1 MAAQAFAGPDGLA
14 ENTDDVFASVGTMV
28 LGQHA
33 RQVPGARRAHLGDR
47 LDADDDPAADAHRA
61 QHVACTAR
69 CPRCS
74 PRSARRY
81 KTPLL
86 NTVIFGVISIAWYVG
101 LTIVSQNILYDSI
114 ASLGLMIAFYL
125 GITGYAVPIFY
136 RRTVFKSAQELP
148 HAVPGAGARR
158 RQPDLRRS

>member
-1 MAAQAFAGPDGLA
+1 MFAQ
-14 ENTDDVFASVGTMV
+14 V
-28 LGQHA
+28 
-33 RQVPGARRAHLGDR
+33 
-47 LDADDDPAADAHRA
+47 
-61 QHVACTAR
+61 
-69 CPRCS
+69 S
-74 PRSARRY
+74 PRY

-136 RRTVFKSAQELP
+136 RRTAFKSAKNFLMLFLAPMLGGVMPHLRLRQVADRPVQPGELGLGDVLVR
-148 HAVPGAGARR
+148 HRTAVHHRRGVPRR
-158 RQPDLRRS
+158 RRGGDGRLAGHPAGLLPPQDGDGGDA